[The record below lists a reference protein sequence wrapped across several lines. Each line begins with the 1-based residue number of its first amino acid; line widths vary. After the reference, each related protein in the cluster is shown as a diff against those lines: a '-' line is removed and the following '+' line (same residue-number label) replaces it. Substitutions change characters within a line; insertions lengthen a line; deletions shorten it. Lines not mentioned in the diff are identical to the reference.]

1 MLNKKNYIL
10 FIVLIVLLAVS
21 WLYFVPYQKKEP
33 ALNNF
38 LAQVDITDINKISVI
53 QNDIAITINKNNGAW
68 TVEPDNWPMEQ
79 ELADVLIEKL
89 ISLTALDFEEVSIE
103 PAKKRTFQTGENGL
117 QVALYEDNEEVANF
131 VIGKVT
137 RDYENTYLSQN
148 IIDNTY
154 QVKEVLA
161 RAFDIAN
168 WKDKTIFSLDAEK
181 VKSITFKYPTYEF
194 AMTNEPDLKGEV
206 YWRVIDPLTRLNKDK
221 TEEMRDTL
229 INLEASSVP
238 KQNLQKLGKNNLII
252 TIKTE
257 DVEDG
262 LIIGDLQGKEYFVK
276 KQSTG
281 RIFLISKSDR
291 NKLFKQIKDLR

>member
-229 INLEASSVP
+229 INLEA
-238 KQNLQKLGKNNLII
+238 
-252 TIKTE
+252 
-257 DVEDG
+257 
-262 LIIGDLQGKEYFVK
+262 
-276 KQSTG
+276 
-281 RIFLISKSDR
+281 
-291 NKLFKQIKDLR
+291 